1 MLFGLAAAWNAAAA
15 LGAVALADRGLRARL
30 GLDPAVDPLAWHL
43 TALCVALFGL
53 GYLGVA
59 RDPRRGREIVQL
71 GALGKPL
78 VFAIALGD
86 VLAGQ
91 APAVAAAAAFVDL
104 VLGLLFWRFLR
115 RHRPESPAPSRSD
128 R

>member
-1 MLFGLAAAWNAAAA
+1 
-15 LGAVALADRGLRARL
+15 VALADRGLRTRL

-53 GYLGVA
+53 GYLWVA

-78 VFAIALGD
+78 VFAIALAD
-86 VLAGQ
+86 VLAGH
-91 APAVAAAAAFVDL
+91 APAVAAAAACVDL
-104 VLGLLFWRFLR
+104 VLGLLFWRHLR
-115 RHRPESPAPSRSD
+115 RTAAPD
-128 R
+128 D